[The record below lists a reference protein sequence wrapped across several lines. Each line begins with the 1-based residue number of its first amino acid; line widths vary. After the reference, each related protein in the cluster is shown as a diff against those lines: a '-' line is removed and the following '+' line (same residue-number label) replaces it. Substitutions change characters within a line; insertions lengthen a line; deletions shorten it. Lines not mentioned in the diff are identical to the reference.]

1 MVSRFPILP
10 KKATETKM
18 IPIHISNDIKG
29 SMSVVSNNNRTS
41 IITDVIE
48 IKGEI
53 EFPKKEKYACEPEI
67 PLHSVGSIRSMKL

>member
-53 EFPKKEKYACEPEI
+53 EFQKKRK
-67 PLHSVGSIRSMKL
+67 IRV